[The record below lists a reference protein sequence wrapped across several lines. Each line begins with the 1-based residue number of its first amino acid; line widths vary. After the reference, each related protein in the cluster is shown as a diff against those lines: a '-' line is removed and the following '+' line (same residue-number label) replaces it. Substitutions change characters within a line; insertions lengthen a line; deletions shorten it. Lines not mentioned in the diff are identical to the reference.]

1 MLGLPSHVSH
11 TRAPLCACVG
21 PPPQTPFTVR
31 PTVSCKDAVDIL
43 AGQGFD
49 QLPVVNEDGTIQGV
63 VTEGNLTAKLMSGR
77 VSGETP
83 VSEALFRQFRTVNMT
98 DPLSSLA
105 RVFDRDHFALVV
117 TTQKTFSSAGAPP
130 TENSVVAG
138 VATRIDLLKFITK
151 GQASTG
157 SAAGAGTGAGA
168 GASQ

>member
-1 MLGLPSHVSH
+1 M
-11 TRAPLCACVG
+11 
-21 PPPQTPFTVR
+21 
-31 PTVSCKDAVDIL
+31 
-43 AGQGFD
+43 
-49 QLPVVNEDGTIQGV
+49 GV

-77 VSGETP
+77 VGGDSP
-83 VSEALFRQFRTVNMT
+83 VSEVLFRQFRTVNMS

-138 VATRIDLLKFITK
+138 VATRIDLLKYITK
-151 GQASTG
+151 GQG
-157 SAAGAGTGAGA
+157 SAAAGSGAGTGAGA